1 MKRRCKMAIIID
13 CGLATRP
20 NRRFGINHKYITKIL
35 TPYNYRW
42 YAIVRDSCYLY
53 IQKIK
58 KTENEVTT
66 IEYRTY
72 GWCWR
77 DGKEWV
83 LDYPDLHC
91 ALDDLNNLYDG
102 FEGIYPPEVE
112 RPWVIITVPKKQH
125 EEKEEKPYAYQFT
138 GIGNNR

>member
-1 MKRRCKMAIIID
+1 M
-13 CGLATRP
+13 
-20 NRRFGINHKYITKIL
+20 L
-35 TPYNYRW
+35 TAFNYRW

-77 DGKEWV
+77 DGKEWI
-83 LDYPDLHC
+83 LDYPDLQW
-91 ALDDLNNLYDG
+91 ALDDLNSGREVDLDNLLS
-102 FEGIYPPEVE
+102 
-112 RPWVIITVPKKQH
+112 
-125 EEKEEKPYAYQFT
+125 
-138 GIGNNR
+138 

>member
-1 MKRRCKMAIIID
+1 MTTIID

-20 NRRFGINHKYITKIL
+20 DRRFGINHKYITKTL

-53 IQKIK
+53 IQKVK
-58 KTENEVTT
+58 KTENGKTT
-66 IEYRTY
+66 TEYRTY

-83 LDYPDLHC
+83 LDYPDLEW
-91 ALDDLNNLYDG
+91 ALDDLNSLCDG
-102 FEGIYPPEVE
+102 EEGVYPSEVE
-112 RPWVIITVPKKQH
+112 RSWVILTMPKTKH
-125 EEKEEKPYAYQFT
+125 EQEEKPFAYQFS
-138 GIGNNR
+138 GFRKEEEE